1 MFYGSN
7 LKEARTAAIKRA
19 MNKRRPGGMFGA
31 QPSSQMFGSSLSGAM
46 RGPQRPKKPQAK
58 QPSGPDTASM
68 TQSAKQGS
76 QKLQMSQGL
85 GK

>member
-1 MFYGSN
+1 MSSAIS

-19 MNKRRPGGMFGA
+19 MNKRRPGGMFGS
-31 QPSSQMFGSSLSGAM
+31 QPGSQMFGSPFS
-46 RGPQRPKKPQAK
+46 RGMFGSQRPKKPQAK

-68 TQSAKQGS
+68 TQSEKQGS